1 MLSPHLIRQVEQHA
15 DRLAES
21 LVDELL
27 QHPHTTHYR
36 RLARPEL
43 LAHSRELHGQ
53 LGEWLAGRSNA
64 EIDAKFGPR
73 GRDRFVEGVPLEEVV
88 LALILAKRQLRRHT
102 KEGSGLATA
111 AEIHAEME
119 VDAMVGAFYDKV
131 LYAMV
136 RGYEEARREA
146 AHPPRP
152 GRPMLGEMKP
162 GNIGWVP

>member
-15 DRLAES
+15 DKLAEG

-27 QHPHTTHYR
+27 QHSHTTAYR
-36 RLARPEL
+36 RLARAEL
-43 LAHSRELHGQ
+43 LAHSRDLYAQ
-53 LGEWLAGRSNA
+53 LGDWLAGRSHA
-64 EIDAKFGPR
+64 EVDARFGPR

-88 LALILAKRQLRRHT
+88 LALILSKRQLRRHT
-102 KEGSGLATA
+102 KEVSGLSNA

-119 VDAMVGAFYDKV
+119 VDAMVGAYYDKV

-146 AHPPRP
+146 ARPPRAGKP
-152 GRPMLGEMKP
+152 VLGEMKP